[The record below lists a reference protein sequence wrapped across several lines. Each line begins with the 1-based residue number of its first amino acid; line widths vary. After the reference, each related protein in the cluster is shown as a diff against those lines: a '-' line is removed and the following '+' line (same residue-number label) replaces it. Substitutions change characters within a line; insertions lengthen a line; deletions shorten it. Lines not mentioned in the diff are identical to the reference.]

1 MRFALLLSYDGTHFR
16 GWQVQKNART
26 VQGELEGAAEKLFGC
41 KTKVAGSGRTD
52 AGVHARAEKRGCA
65 RRIRLHA
72 RGKEKDVRLYGVF
85 RALRIA
91 AVRSVRRAAQ
101 RKARP
106 R

>member
-52 AGVHARAEKRGCA
+52 AGVHALGQVCHLDAHTPVPPERLQSLLRGGLFGKDERA
-65 RRIRLHA
+65 
-72 RGKEKDVRLYGVF
+72 DGVF
-85 RALRIA
+85 RIR
-91 AVRSVRRAAQ
+91 
-101 RKARP
+101 
-106 R
+106 